1 MKVSI
6 SKHCKHLQSRARH
19 RKQTPCSP
27 GVMNKVDSIYI
38 SAPWFRLTLMDLA
51 SRLLFHRFRTI
62 YCRMKTK
69 LSLVT
74 GTYQQLQSNTAVC
87 TQVNTLKPK
96 RLKVRKVNEA
106 LKRIQTHDITELNS
120 LMYVIC
126 YYRKH
131 GNDRG
136 MIEGREGRLTKELF

>member
-1 MKVSI
+1 
-6 SKHCKHLQSRARH
+6 
-19 RKQTPCSP
+19 
-27 GVMNKVDSIYI
+27 
-38 SAPWFRLTLMDLA
+38 
-51 SRLLFHRFRTI
+51 
-62 YCRMKTK
+62 MKTK